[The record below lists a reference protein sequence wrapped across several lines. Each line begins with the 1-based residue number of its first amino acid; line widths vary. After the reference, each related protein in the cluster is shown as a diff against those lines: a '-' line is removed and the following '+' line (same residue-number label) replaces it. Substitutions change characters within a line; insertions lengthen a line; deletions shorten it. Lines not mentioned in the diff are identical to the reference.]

1 MGTDFRKP
9 PARPVNCGREQ
20 REINVD
26 PLTALLRLP
35 AMERRE
41 RGLEHTPQE
50 IAQQP
55 RTWRRT
61 HEGLAVQRGE
71 LEEFL
76 ASTGLRDNA
85 EKRPTVFLVGAGT
98 SDYIGRS
105 LHHLLRRCWQS
116 EVIPVASTS
125 LLTDFS
131 DLLIPGRR
139 YLWISFSRSGNSP
152 EGVAVLERALEECP
166 QVSHLLVS
174 CNGSGRMM
182 QAVEGRPGCHA
193 IVLDDAVNDR
203 SLAMTSS
210 FTNMVLTGQF
220 LAHLPHAEGY
230 EPIVDALAAA
240 GESLLPRAA
249 QLAASLVDEGYSR
262 VCFLGSGGLAGGAME
277 SALKVLELTAGRVQS
292 MSQATLALR
301 HGPMA
306 ALDQDTLL
314 VASVSSEAPRRN
326 YELDLLREIGAK
338 GLVRTRVAVAT
349 DSQGLREEAEYVLAP
364 ETAAAIPD
372 ACRPVLDVLFGQL
385 LGLFASIHAGLQPD
399 SPSPT
404 GAISRVV
411 PELSIY

>member
-1 MGTDFRKP
+1 M
-9 PARPVNCGREQ
+9 
-20 REINVD
+20 D
-26 PLTALLRLP
+26 PLSKLLRLP
-35 AMERRE
+35 ASEKLE
-41 RGLEHTPQE
+41 RGLHHTPQE
-50 IAQQP
+50 IEQQP

-61 HEGLAVQRGE
+61 LERLQAQRRE
-71 LEEFL
+71 LEMFL
-76 ASTGLRDNA
+76 ASTGLRDDA
-85 EKRPTVFLVGAGT
+85 QKRPTVFLVGAGT

-105 LHHLLRRCWQS
+105 LHHLLRHCWQC

-131 DLLIPGRR
+131 DSMVAGRR

-166 QVSHLLVS
+166 QISHLLVS
-174 CNGSGRMM
+174 CNSSNRMM
-182 QAVEGRPGCHA
+182 QAIEGRPGCHA
-193 IVLDDAVNDR
+193 VVLEDEVNDR

-220 LAHLPHAEGY
+220 LAHLADPAGY
-230 EPIVDALAAA
+230 ALTVDALATA

-249 QLAASLVDEGYSR
+249 QLASDLVNNGYSR
-262 VCFLGSGGLAGGAME
+262 VCFVGSGGLAGAAME
-277 SALKVLELTAGRVQS
+277 SALKVLELTAGRVQT

-306 ALDQDTLL
+306 ALDRDTLL
-314 VASVSSEAPRRN
+314 VAFISSHAPRRN

-338 GLVRTRVAVAT
+338 GLVRTRVAVAA
-349 DSQGLREEAEYVLAP
+349 DPRGLAGEAEHILAP
-364 ETAAAIPD
+364 EDVAAIPD
-372 ACRPVLDVLFGQL
+372 ACRPMLDVLFGQL

-399 SPSPT
+399 TPSPT